1 MGTCPCESSER
12 NEPVSRVSGT
22 NEVSDGNE
30 TNNPAPV
37 SRVSGTNEVSDGNE
51 TNNPAPVTRVSG
63 TNEVSDGN
71 ETNNPAPVSRVSGT
85 NEVSDGNETN
95 NPAPVTEKPL
105 HPHEPH
111 IEILR
116 GQPTDQE
123 LAALIAVLGSISG
136 STPPAQPEPT
146 RWGLPV
152 DQLRYPV
159 FSWQRITLQEMTH
172 MRR

>member
-1 MGTCPCESSER
+1 MGMCPCESSER

-30 TNNPAPV
+30 TNNPA
-37 SRVSGTNEVSDGNE
+37 EVSDGNE
-51 TNNPAPVTRVSG
+51 TNNPAEG
-63 TNEVSDGN
+63 
-71 ETNNPAPVSRVSGT
+71 
-85 NEVSDGNETN
+85 
-95 NPAPVTEKPL
+95 TEKPL

-152 DQLRYPV
+152 DQLRYPI